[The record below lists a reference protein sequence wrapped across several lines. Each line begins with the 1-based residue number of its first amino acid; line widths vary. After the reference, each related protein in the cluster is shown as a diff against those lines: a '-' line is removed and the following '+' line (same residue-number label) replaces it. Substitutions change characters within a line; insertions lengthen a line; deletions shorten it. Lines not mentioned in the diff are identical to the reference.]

1 MQITNGVSTF
11 ERIYVDGQE
20 TFLVASVPLP
30 CSGDSGNS
38 TVPAGSCNLE
48 CAIAFNSQTKRPI
61 GCMEQ
66 SGLDGDDIS
75 KCLHFIRS

>member
-1 MQITNGVSTF
+1 MQITDGVNTF
-11 ERIYVDGQE
+11 ERVYVDGQE

-38 TVPAGSCNLE
+38 TESCNLE
-48 CAIAFNSQTKRPI
+48 CAIAFDSQTKRPI
-61 GCMEQ
+61 GCTEQ